1 MANLEWDKLLC
12 TKRKRK
18 SKSGSQINPVRNEF
32 EADYDRIVGSS
43 SVRRLQDKAQVF
55 PLQQNDVARTRLTHS
70 MEVSALARSLGKAVG
85 RRLEEKEIFRDREQ
99 TEKLSGL
106 LQVAGLIHDL
116 GNPPFGHYGETV
128 IRNWFGNWFSGDAML
143 STRNVVLS
151 TQQKNDFIY
160 FDGNVQNLRIVTKL
174 QVQNDNKGANFTYGT
189 LATIMKYP
197 WSSEKLSNGK
207 GKFGYFKSEQK
218 LAEKVRR
225 KIGLEDGVRHPATY
239 LLEAADDI
247 IYICDDIE
255 DGTKK
260 GYIDWEKE
268 FEKLYQTAKSG
279 KYSDE
284 IKKLLSNIK
293 SKNKNVDG
301 LMHNKEQVIAHVRNF
316 RNMVQSFLF
325 EKAVDEFMNQYEKI
339 MSNDPDEKIEE
350 LLSVER
356 EFVEDLRTI
365 TARQCFSS
373 DEVLNLELTGDKV
386 ISTLLD
392 VFVRTLTEH
401 DGRELSDT
409 RTYAGKIFRKISRN
423 FIYIAESY
431 VAESKITDGNYVGDL
446 YSEDL
451 INKLSVYDRLHL
463 VVDYVSGMTDSYAVK
478 VYQELTAMKH
488 P

>member
-1 MANLEWDKLLC
+1 MATLEWNKLLC
-12 TKRKRK
+12 TKRERE
-18 SKSGSQINPVRNEF
+18 SKSSSPINPVRNEF

-85 RRLEEKEIFRDREQ
+85 RKLEEQGIFQDREQ
-99 TEKLSGL
+99 TEKLSAL

-128 IRNWFGNWFSGDAML
+128 IRNWFRNWFSGEAML
-143 STRNVVLS
+143 SEKKNSLS
-151 TQQKNDFIY
+151 EQQKNDFIY

-197 WSSEKLSNGK
+197 WSSENKPEGK
-207 GKFGYFKSEQK
+207 EKIGYFKSEQE
-218 LAEKVRR
+218 LAEAVRR
-225 KIGLEDGVRHPATY
+225 EIGLEAGVRHPATY

-260 GYIDWEKE
+260 GYIEWKNE
-268 FEKLYQTAKSG
+268 FEKLYRTAKNG
-279 KYSDE
+279 EYGDE
-284 IKKLLSNIK
+284 IRKLLSDV
-293 SKNKNVDG
+293 KNKNETVDSH
-301 LMHNKEQVIAHVRNF
+301 MHDKEQVIACVRNF

-325 EKAVDEFMNQYEKI
+325 KKVVDQFMSQYKKI
-339 MSNDPDEKIEE
+339 MSNDPNADVTD
-350 LLSVER
+350 LLSVVKK
-356 EFVEDLRTI
+356 FVDDLKTI

-401 DGRELSDT
+401 DGSKLSDT
-409 RTYAGKIFRKISRN
+409 KTYAGKIFRKISRN
-423 FIYIAESY
+423 FIYIAES
-431 VAESKITDGNYVGDL
+431 KIDDGNYVGDL
-446 YSEDL
+446 YSKDL
-451 INKLSVYDRLHL
+451 INKLTEYDKLHL

>member
-1 MANLEWDKLLC
+1 M
-12 TKRKRK
+12 
-18 SKSGSQINPVRNEF
+18 
-32 EADYDRIVGSS
+32 
-43 SVRRLQDKAQVF
+43 
-55 PLQQNDVARTRLTHS
+55 
-70 MEVSALARSLGKAVG
+70 ARSLGKAVG
-85 RRLEEKEIFRDREQ
+85 RRLEEKEIFQDREQ
-99 TEKLSGL
+99 TEKLSAL

-128 IRNWFGNWFSGDAML
+128 IRDWFGKWFNGDAML
-143 STRNVVLS
+143 STRNIVLS

-197 WSSEKLSNGK
+197 WSSESRPKGK
-207 GKFGYFKSEQK
+207 IKFGYFESEQE
-218 LAEKVRR
+218 LAEAVRR
-225 KIGLEDGVRHPATY
+225 EIGLEAGVRHPATY

-260 GYIDWEKE
+260 GYIEWKKE
-268 FEKLYQTAKSG
+268 FETLYQKAEKGSYG
-279 KYSDE
+279 EE
-284 IKKLLSNIK
+284 IEKLLFNVK
-293 SKNKNVDG
+293 RKNDSVDSR
-301 LMHNKEQVIAHVRNF
+301 MHDKEQVIAYVRNF

-325 EKAVDEFMNQYEKI
+325 KKVVDQFMDQYERI
-339 MSNDPDEKIEE
+339 MSNDPKADVEE

-356 EFVEDLRTI
+356 EFVKDLKNI
-365 TARQCFSS
+365 TAKQCFSS
-373 DEVLNLELTGDKV
+373 DEVLNLELTGDNG
-386 ISTLLD
+386 
-392 VFVRTLTEH
+392 H
-401 DGRELSDT
+401 ELSDT

-423 FIYIAESY
+423 FIYIAES
-431 VAESKITDGNYVGDL
+431 KINDSNYVGDL

>member
-1 MANLEWDKLLC
+1 MATLEWNKLLC
-12 TKRKRK
+12 TKRERE
-18 SKSGSQINPVRNEF
+18 SKSGSSINPVRNEF

-85 RRLEEKEIFRDREQ
+85 RRLEEKEIFQDREQ
-99 TEKLSGL
+99 TEKLSAL

-128 IRNWFGNWFSGDAML
+128 IRDWFGKWFNGDAML
-143 STRNVVLS
+143 SMRNIVLS

-197 WSSEKLSNGK
+197 WSSESRPKGK
-207 GKFGYFKSEQK
+207 IKFGYFESEQE
-218 LAEKVRR
+218 LAEAVRR
-225 KIGLEDGVRHPATY
+225 EIGLEAGVRHPATY

-260 GYIDWEKE
+260 GYIEWKKE
-268 FEKLYQTAKSG
+268 FETLYQKAEKGSYG
-279 KYSDE
+279 EE
-284 IKKLLSNIK
+284 IEKLLFNVK
-293 SKNKNVDG
+293 RKNDSVDSR
-301 LMHNKEQVIAHVRNF
+301 MHDKEQVIAYVRNF

-325 EKAVDEFMNQYEKI
+325 KKVVDQFMDQYERI
-339 MSNDPDEKIEE
+339 MSNDPKADVEE

-356 EFVEDLRTI
+356 EFVKDLKNI

-401 DGRELSDT
+401 DGHELSDT

-423 FIYIAESY
+423 FIYIAES
-431 VAESKITDGNYVGDL
+431 KINDSNYVGDL

-478 VYQELTAMKH
+478 AYQELTAMKH